1 MSKVVKAFITALFAV
16 LLVGALLWVG
26 DIYVDHQYKVEVVK
40 SAPLYSLAP
49 TDYPATNPVAL
60 NLSVGNHL
68 RVLRV
73 RYGKDFEA
81 LKVETDEGNIGW
93 VIGGDGVEVTSRGG

>member
-1 MSKVVKAFITALFAV
+1 MSKNVKAFIVSTLAAL
-16 LLVGALLWVG
+16 LLGALLWVG
-26 DIYVDHQYKVEVVK
+26 DFYGDHQYKVEVVK

-49 TDYPATNPVAL
+49 TDYPATNPVLL

-81 LKVETDEGNIGW
+81 LKVETDDGNIGW
-93 VIGGDGVEVTSRGG
+93 VIGDDGVKVTSRGG